1 MKAPVSDS
9 WLKNDLT
16 KHPHATDF
24 MPKRPRYRE
33 MSRFNDKLKD
43 CVDPEGDFF
52 AVPINGPDVGIRM
65 KRTYVTIWQV
75 GEKPGTAEMR
85 HVLYDYKTMEPIEDL
100 TRERLEEILSYF
112 VSIVG
117 PEQYE
122 KMQNRL
128 EAEWKK
134 WRKEKE
140 SSETHELAGEL
151 KDVNKVVGKGR
162 KSVNL
167 RAKKTSEPQ
176 EEAAYSDVGT
186 GKLFGTTT
194 D

>member
-16 KHPHATDF
+16 KFPHATDY
-24 MPKRPRYRE
+24 MPRRPRYQE

-52 AVPINGPDVGIRM
+52 AVPIMGPDVGIRM
-65 KRTYVTIWQV
+65 NRLYVTIWQV

-100 TRERLEEILSYF
+100 TKEKLEEILSYF
-112 VSIVG
+112 TSIVG
-117 PEQYE
+117 PEQYQ
-122 KMQNRL
+122 KMQDRL
-128 EAEWKK
+128 EAGWKK

-140 SSETHELAGEL
+140 DAETRDLAAEL
-151 KDVNKVVGKGR
+151 KDVNAVVGKGR
-162 KSVNL
+162 KSVNF
-167 RAKKTSEPQ
+167 RSKKISDPQ
-176 EEAAYSDVGT
+176 EGSQSLLRPEEPAGVTA
-186 GKLFGTTT
+186 
-194 D
+194 